1 MSKKMTFTLNREG
14 VRELMRSEAMVG
26 VLSEMASSRAKQ
38 VDGELDVYVGKN
50 RVNVSIS
57 SSKRGDD
64 ADRALIT
71 AVYYDNQPADVAKTE
86 KHIPVFFV
94 SGEDDPVGDFGV
106 GVKHAFSLY
115 KKAGMSDVS
124 MKLYPGDRHEILNET
139 DREKVYADILEWMDS
154 HI

>member
-50 RVNVSIS
+50 RANVSIS

-71 AVYYDNQPADVAKTE
+71 AV
-86 KHIPVFFV
+86 
-94 SGEDDPVGDFGV
+94 S
-106 GVKHAFSLY
+106 S
-115 KKAGMSDVS
+115 
-124 MKLYPGDRHEILNET
+124 
-139 DREKVYADILEWMDS
+139 
-154 HI
+154 